1 MIVPRVIVLWA
12 LLRTAVAL
20 LSAFAPDLFGAATPP
35 AVPASVAAPDFDVG
49 AITINT
55 AATALLLAL
64 DLRATRELQLL
75 ANLGIGL
82 RHVLAITAAVVVGV
96 EMLFRLAT
104 ALLGGSA

>member
-12 LLRTAVAL
+12 LLRAAVAS
-20 LSAFAPDLFGAATPP
+20 LSAFAPDLFGAAAPP
-35 AVPASVAAPDFDVG
+35 AVPAGVAAPDLEVD

-82 RHVLAITAAVVVGV
+82 RHVVAITAAIVVPL
-96 EMLFRLAT
+96 EILFRLAT